1 MTRLEELLARR
12 QRYLDSETKILKSQ
26 EYQIGSAGH
35 ARRNRMADLEQIRK
49 EIRLLDAEILPLQ
62 QAAAGVRRVRYLRT
76 C

>member
-1 MTRLEELLARR
+1 MTRLEELLERR
-12 QRYLDSETKILKSQ
+12 QRYLDAEAKALKSQ

-49 EIRLLDAEILPLQ
+49 EIKILDAEILPLQ
-62 QAAAGVRRVRYLRT
+62 NAASGVNRVRYFRT

>member
-1 MTRLEELLARR
+1 MSTLAELIARR
-12 QRYLDSETKILKSQ
+12 DEYRLAESKALKSQ

-49 EIRLLDAEILPLQ
+49 QIDLLDAQIAPLQ
-62 QAAAGVRRVRYLRT
+62 QAAAGVRRVRYFRT

>member
-62 QAAAGVRRVRYLRT
+62 QAAAGVRRVRYFRT

>member
-26 EYQIGSAGH
+26 EHQIGSAGH

-62 QAAAGVRRVRYLRT
+62 QAAAGVRRVRYFRT